1 MLISSGPILKR
12 SNVLTWRERHNLDR
26 PLDPNFTCKMRRAG
40 VFYSCCTM
48 LLLEVL
54 QTLQLVLN
62 LTRWGIRK
70 FLLSLWRTDGSITSI
85 CIHIAS
91 FHLSLISH
99 WLNRDLNRIGLK
111 RMNYPRKS
119 SIPSLSSKL
128 HLSVLHLSFKSLPW
142 LFLSTSFLAFR
153 LYKAWSTTPEGSR
166 STCVWVE
173 EPSCTC
179 RTQGSFLFLVDTLA
193 SEVLKS
199 LKWGY
204 KFNTL
209 LAEIGC
215 NHYGL
220 SECFLFWL

>member
-26 PLDPNFTCKMRRAG
+26 PLDPNFICKMRRAG
-40 VFYSCCTM
+40 VFYSCCAM

-85 CIHIAS
+85 CIHIVS

-99 WLNRDLNRIGLK
+99 WLNWGLEQNWVK
-111 RMNYPRKS
+111 KNELLKKKQHS
-119 SIPSLSSKL
+119 
-128 HLSVLHLSFKSLPW
+128 HFVFQALHLSFKSLSW

-166 STCVWVE
+166 STCVWLE
-173 EPSCTC
+173 ESSCTC
-179 RTQGSFLFLVDTLA
+179 RTQGSFLFLVDMLT
-193 SEVLKS
+193 SEVLKL

-209 LAEIGC
+209 LIEVGC

-220 SECFLFWL
+220 SECLLFWL